1 MEILIYSARIIYQG
15 ANQSRYIESFEA
27 SRDHWIKKQKFSR
40 GFNPPKLG
48 KLLTFKVLNHE
59 LYLLWNEKLK

>member
-27 SRDHWIKKQKFSR
+27 SRDHWIKKKKNS
-40 GFNPPKLG
+40 LG
-48 KLLTFKVLNHE
+48 GLIPQS
-59 LYLLWNEKLK
+59 

>member
-27 SRDHWIKKQKFSR
+27 SRDHWIKKKNS
-40 GFNPPKLG
+40 LG
-48 KLLTFKVLNHE
+48 GLIPQS
-59 LYLLWNEKLK
+59 